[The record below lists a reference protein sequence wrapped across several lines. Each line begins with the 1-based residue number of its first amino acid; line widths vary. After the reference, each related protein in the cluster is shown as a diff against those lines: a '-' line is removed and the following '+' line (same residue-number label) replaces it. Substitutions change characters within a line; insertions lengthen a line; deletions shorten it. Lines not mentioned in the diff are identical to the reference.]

1 MIVVF
6 DGYWQFFFEKNTIG
20 FVKYRDDRIS
30 GFFKE
35 DLILGSFLSRLLPL
49 YLGLT
54 LYFKKNK
61 NLLIFNFILIV
72 ATIILIFLTGER
84 SSFFK
89 TLIFVFIIFF
99 LIDLNYKYKFYIFS
113 SIAIS
118 LYVIFSLNSVIFDRY
133 YNQTKNQLLGNNNMG
148 LLSYYTPM
156 FQTSLKMFMDS
167 KLIGKGPKT
176 YRYYCNDEKFITFYP
191 WKVQV
196 DNSIIKLNASWKEIR
211 NFEVIEFFVSE
222 GDKIKKGDKLFSYK
236 FIGGDE
242 KLSFFYS
249 DKDGK
254 VKKILDKAYDD
265 VVKDRYV
272 LNNAVIE
279 VLPPENVPKFSYKDR
294 DGCNTH
300 PHNFYFQLLAETG
313 LIGFLYILSI
323 FSFLSFI
330 LIKNFIKINF

>member
-1 MIVVF
+1 M
-6 DGYWQFFFEKNTIG
+6 
-20 FVKYRDDRIS
+20 
-30 GFFKE
+30 
-35 DLILGSFLSRLLPL
+35 
-49 YLGLT
+49 GLT

-167 KLIGKGPKT
+167 KLIGKGPKLT
-176 YRYYCNDEKFITFYP
+176 DTT
-191 WKVQV
+191 V
-196 DNSIIKLNASWKEIR
+196 
-211 NFEVIEFFVSE
+211 
-222 GDKIKKGDKLFSYK
+222 
-236 FIGGDE
+236 
-242 KLSFFYS
+242 
-249 DKDGK
+249 
-254 VKKILDKAYDD
+254 
-265 VVKDRYV
+265 
-272 LNNAVIE
+272 
-279 VLPPENVPKFSYKDR
+279 
-294 DGCNTH
+294 TM
-300 PHNFYFQLLAETG
+300 
-313 LIGFLYILSI
+313 
-323 FSFLSFI
+323 
-330 LIKNFIKINF
+330 KNL